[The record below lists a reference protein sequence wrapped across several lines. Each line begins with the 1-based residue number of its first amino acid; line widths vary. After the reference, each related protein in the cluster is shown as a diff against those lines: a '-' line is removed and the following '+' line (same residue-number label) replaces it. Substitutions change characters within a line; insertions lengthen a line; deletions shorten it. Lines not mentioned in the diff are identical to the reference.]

1 MSSSLIKAL
10 ALATGLGFAGVGL
23 AALAAAGPA
32 MAQDHKNEQ
41 LYPLF
46 TYRTGPYAPSFI
58 PFGAGNRDYLTYINE
73 VEGGVDGVKILIQE
87 CETAYTIERGIECY
101 ERYKNGYDGAPT
113 AAIYPHSSGLDVA
126 LTDKARIDKVP
137 IVSPGGGQNIATDG
151 RVFPYQYPLIFD
163 YWSEAQIIVDYIAQK
178 SGGYDK
184 LKGVKI
190 ATLYHD
196 SGYGRDTIEPLGIL
210 AKKYGFT
217 DIQIPVPHPG
227 EQQQAQ
233 WQQIRSAGA
242 DWVFLRGWGV
252 MTPVA
257 IKTAARVGFPADRII
272 GDIWSGSEDD
282 ARPAGSAAKGYLA
295 VSVFPPGTDYG
306 IIKTLKDKI
315 VDAGKSD
322 LKDKSKFGTVYYNYG
337 VIEAITF
344 VEALRVGHKK
354 FGNRPL
360 TAEEGRWALENLNID
375 DKRIAELGAQGLI
388 SPLKTSPANHK
399 GETVAAKIIQ
409 WDGKSWTALTDWI
422 KADASLFA
430 ETIRA
435 KAAAY
440 AQEKGIAP
448 VAQTN

>member
-1 MSSSLIKAL
+1 MPSSFVKIL
-10 ALATGLGFAGVGL
+10 AFAGALGL
-23 AALAAAGPA
+23 AGLAGAPPAA
-32 MAQDHKNEQ
+32 AQDHKGEQ

-58 PFGAGNRDYLTYINE
+58 PFGAGNRDYLTYVND
-73 VEGGVDGVKILIQE
+73 VEGGVDGVKIFIQE

-101 ERYKNGYDGAPT
+101 ERYKNGYDGALT

-151 RVFPYQYPLIFD
+151 RIFPYQYPLMFD
-163 YWSEAQIIVDYIAQK
+163 YWSEAQIVVDYIASK
-178 SGGYDK
+178 VGGYDK

-190 ATLYHD
+190 VTLYHD

-210 AKKYGFT
+210 SKKYGFE

-227 EQQQAQ
+227 EQQQTQ
-233 WQQIRSAGA
+233 WQQIRRAQA

-257 IKTAARVGFPADRII
+257 IKTAARVGFPADHII

-282 ARPAGSAAKGYLA
+282 ARPAGGAAKGYLA
-295 VSVFPPGTDYG
+295 VSVFPPGTDYD
-306 IIKTLKDKI
+306 ILRTLKAKI
-315 VDAGKSD
+315 LDAGKSD
-322 LKDKSKFGTVYYNYG
+322 LKDNTKFGTVYYNYG

-344 VEALRVGHKK
+344 VEALHVGHRK

-360 TAEEGRWALENLNID
+360 AAEEGRWALENLDID
-375 DKRIAELGAQGLI
+375 AKRIADLGAKGLI
-388 SPLKTSPANHK
+388 SPLKTSPDNHK
-399 GETVAAKIIQ
+399 GETITAKVIQ
-409 WDGKSWTALTDWI
+409 WDGAKWNTLTDWI
-422 KADASLFA
+422 KADTSLFA
-430 ETIRA
+430 DTIRA

-440 AQEKGIAP
+440 AQEKGITP
-448 VAQTN
+448 QTNTN

>member
-1 MSSSLIKAL
+1 MSLLSRTI
-10 ALATGLGFAGVGL
+10 
-23 AALAAAGPA
+23 ALAAGAVLSAAVFSGPA
-32 MAQDHKNEQ
+32 MAQDGAGQQ

-58 PFGAGNRDYLTYINE
+58 PFGAGNIDYLRYVNE
-73 VEGGVDGVKILIQE
+73 VEGGVNGVKILIQE

-101 ERYKNGYDGAPT
+101 ERYKNGFNGALT

-126 LTDKARIDKVP
+126 LTDKARLDKVP

-151 RVFPYQYPLIFD
+151 RVFPYQFPLIFD
-163 YWSEAQIIVDYIAQK
+163 YWSEAEIIVDYIAGQV
-178 SGGYDK
+178 GGHDK

-196 SGYGRDTIEPLGIL
+196 SGYGRDTIEPLAIL
-210 AKKYGFT
+210 SKRYGFE

-233 WQQIRSAGA
+233 WQQIRRAGA

-257 IKTAARVGFPADRII
+257 IKTAARVGFPVDRII

-282 ARPAGSAAKGYLA
+282 ARPAGAAANGYLA

-306 IIKTLKDKI
+306 IIRKLKEHI

-322 LKDKSKFGTVYYNYG
+322 LKDNSKFGTVYYNYG

-344 VEALRVGHKK
+344 VEALRTGQAR

-360 TAEEGRWALENLNID
+360 TAEEGQWALENLNID
-375 DKRIAELGAQGLI
+375 DKRIAELGAEGLI
-388 SPLKTSPANHK
+388 SPLKTSIDNHK
-399 GETVAAKIIQ
+399 GEQVAAKIIQ
-409 WDGKSWTALTDWI
+409 WNGESWNTLTDWL
-422 KADASLFA
+422 KADPTLFA
-430 ETIRA
+430 DVIKA

-440 AQEKGIAP
+440 AAEKGITPRVDAS
-448 VAQTN
+448 N

>member
-1 MSSSLIKAL
+1 MSLFNKAI
-10 ALATGLGFAGVGL
+10 ALFGSAVVAASVL
-23 AALAAAGPA
+23 AAPAVAQGGAG
-32 MAQDHKNEQ
+32 QQ
-41 LYPLF
+41 LDPLF
-46 TYRTGPYAPSFI
+46 TYRTGPYAPSFL
-58 PFGAGNRDYLTYINE
+58 PFGAGNIDYLRYVNE
-73 VEGGVDGVKILIQE
+73 VEGGVNGVKILIQE

-101 ERYKNGYDGAPT
+101 ERYKNGFNGAVT

-163 YWSEAQIIVDYIAQK
+163 YWSEAQIIVDYIAAQV
-178 SGGYDK
+178 GGHDK

-196 SGYGRDTIEPLGIL
+196 SGYGRDTIEPLAIL
-210 AKKYGFT
+210 SKKYGFE

-227 EQQQAQ
+227 EQQQSQ
-233 WQQIRSAGA
+233 WQQIRRTGA

-257 IKTAARVGFPADRII
+257 IKTAARVGFPVDRII

-306 IIKTLKDKI
+306 ILKKLKENILDK
-315 VDAGKSD
+315 GKSD
-322 LKDKSKFGTVYYNYG
+322 LKDASKFGTVYYNYG

-344 VEALRVGHKK
+344 VEALRTGQKK
-354 FGNRPL
+354 FGNKPL
-360 TAEEGRWALENLNID
+360 NTAEAQWAFENLNID
-375 DKRIAELGAQGLI
+375 DKRIEELGAKGLI
-388 SPLKTSPANHK
+388 SPLKTSIDNHK
-399 GETVAAKIIQ
+399 GETIAAKIIQ
-409 WDGKSWTALTDWI
+409 WNGNAWETKTDWI
-422 KADASLFA
+422 KADPTLFA
-430 ETIRA
+430 DVLKA
-435 KAAAY
+435 KSTAY
-440 AQEKGIAP
+440 AAEKSITPRDA
-448 VAQTN
+448 ASN